1 MATNWYLVKYVP
13 DPFRNEPRNIGVV
26 VESSGYG
33 VARFIGQHQDGLD
46 GRKARGVVR
55 STKMLRAWLEYIEY
69 HLDSGTFHESVLK
82 SVSRP
87 GQNYRIEPRGSLL
100 TPSEET
106 NLQAVAEDLFR
117 ELVGEPAPSGVRSI
131 DDLANELLFRKL
143 QVPADRMIERD
154 VSYTVLLHGEPRELD
169 FDYRYQNGRTN
180 LLDKITLS
188 SQDKLVRQK
197 VNDLLFRI
205 EHAQRDAEIKDPAFV
220 TLYDLGKSERSD
232 SVESHLRA
240 IEQFSHTVNI
250 RDENAAEDVAEK
262 LGVPLLQAA

>member
-1 MATNWYLVKYVP
+1 MAANWYLVKYVP

-46 GRKARGVVR
+46 GRKVRGIVR
-55 STKMLRAWLEYIEY
+55 SPKMLRAWLEYLEY

-82 SVSRP
+82 SVGRP
-87 GQNYRIEPRGSLL
+87 GQSYQIEPRGSLL
-100 TPSEET
+100 ASTEET
-106 NLQAVAEDLFR
+106 NLRIVAEELFH
-117 ELVGEPAPSGVRSI
+117 ELVGEPAPSGVKSI
-131 DDLANELLFRKL
+131 DDLANDLLFRKL
-143 QVPADRMIERD
+143 RVPANHKIERD
-154 VSYTVLLHGEPRELD
+154 VTYTVLLQGEPRELD

-188 SQDKLVRQK
+188 SQDRLARQK

-205 EHAQRDAEIKDPAFV
+205 EHARQDAKIENPAFV
-220 TLYDLGKSERSD
+220 TLYDLGKSERSN
-232 SVESHLRA
+232 SIESHLRA
-240 IEQFSHTVNI
+240 IERFSHTVNI
-250 RDENAAEDVAEK
+250 RDQHAAEDVAET